1 MAVII
6 RPMSVDD
13 FAQVYKLGLRC
24 YNVRD
29 KAYSYWSIGEVAHH
43 LESNPHLCY
52 VAEDGG
58 QVIGF
63 GLGEEKYET
72 LENTGHLEWLAV
84 APEYRRQG
92 VALRLIDE
100 LVRVFR
106 ELGRAA
112 VVADISSANTA
123 SQGMARKAGFTAGVS
138 VTFFVKE
145 LAPACPVAS
154 PDRPEPAGFEIQSS

>member
-29 KAYSYWSIGEVAHH
+29 KRYSYGSIAEVAHH

-52 VAEDGG
+52 VADDGG

-63 GLGEEKYET
+63 GLGEEQYET

-123 SQGMARKAGFTAGVS
+123 SQGMVRKAGFTEGIS

-145 LAPACPVAS
+145 LARAS
-154 PDRPEPAGFEIQSS
+154 TSCSQR

>member
-1 MAVII
+1 
-6 RPMSVDD
+6 
-13 FAQVYKLGLRC
+13 
-24 YNVRD
+24 
-29 KAYSYWSIGEVAHH
+29 VAHH

-52 VAEDGG
+52 VADDGG

-63 GLGEEKYET
+63 GLGEEQYET

-123 SQGMARKAGFTAGVS
+123 SQGMARKAGFTEGCALPS
-138 VTFFVKE
+138 SST
-145 LAPACPVAS
+145 
-154 PDRPEPAGFEIQSS
+154 RPSRPPRQPPR